1 MRMKVSRRRGRPR
14 GGYRSYAD
22 IRLLEYLA
30 MISGKYGIDS
40 NDFFN
45 SFVEAWKRQQS
56 KRESLLI
63 ECRKRTRDYAVFLI
77 TDSFKVVAQFP
88 IPKRILE
95 ETSPLKEFA
104 YAKVE
109 GQQRW
114 TIERRRE
121 KVTYYLGTSFEKT
134 GKL

>member
-1 MRMKVSRRRGRPR
+1 MRMKVSRGRGRPR
-14 GGYRSYAD
+14 GKYRSHAD
-22 IRLLEYLA
+22 FRLLQYLA
-30 MISGKYGIDS
+30 LISMKYGTDS
-40 NDFFN
+40 DDFFD
-45 SFVEAWKRQQS
+45 SFVEAWKRQES
-56 KRESLLI
+56 RCESLSI
-63 ECRKRTRDYAVFLI
+63 ECRERTRDNAVFLI
-77 TDSFKVVAQFP
+77 TNGRKVVAQFP

-104 YAKVE
+104 YAEVE